1 MSERNSRRV
10 KEDIRTGE
18 GVVDGAST
26 FAEVMEVSGM
36 SELLEIS
43 VEALDTDN
51 ESIDPSFDLDESMKS
66 DTDYLVDNFCED
78 WVLQTGPRG
87 SSFLRFI
94 FSFSTTKACFNWS
107 NQSSRTCWNN
117 DRKINDDYS

>member
-1 MSERNSRRV
+1 MSERNLVKARRV

-51 ESIDPSFDLDESMKS
+51 INESIEPSFDLDESMKS

-94 FSFSTTKACFNWS
+94 FSFSTTKACFQLEQPEQQNLLE
-107 NQSSRTCWNN
+107 
-117 DRKINDDYS
+117 

>member
-1 MSERNSRRV
+1 MSESNLVKARRV

-18 GVVDGAST
+18 GVVDGAIT
-26 FAEVMEVSGM
+26 FAKVMEVSGM

-51 ESIDPSFDLDESMKS
+51 ESIAPSFDLDESMKS

-78 WVLQTGPRG
+78 WVLQ
-87 SSFLRFI
+87 L
-94 FSFSTTKACFNWS
+94 
-107 NQSSRTCWNN
+107 
-117 DRKINDDYS
+117 DRED